1 MPQITSS
8 YTKYLPPI
16 LWEND
21 PSPNLFSLGT
31 MLCPFEKILT
41 GIDASLDGGILIQ
54 HGNNAVMTTVQ
65 QAVTANPLPQT
76 VQITAGT
83 GSLFLTG
90 SSYTYNGVTP
100 EVINVTAVN
109 ANTITAVFQQN
120 HAANQTIV
128 NSSGVHDPI
137 QTVIANT
144 VNLYGAWTAP
154 VNFLDWLAQW
164 VALQLPVSWDEY
176 QRRSVIST
184 IVNIYAQRGTKP
196 GMYEF
201 FKIYALAKRQPRLV
215 IDDGSRLLFFA
226 PQAGLITPITALVSR
241 LNLVGPNSIAIDG
254 NGSYLYVCDNGS
266 TGLSKNVP
274 KGLWRLSITGDYD
287 YAPGAGLAAPAPPN
301 PPTQQSYLPSTLALT
316 GPLAVAI
323 DSVNDCGYLIDA
335 ALPLDLYRLSDPQ
348 VGTITLAGTPTT
360 GQSIEIAVAGI
371 AYTLD
376 EASGTLAAQATAWA
390 AKLNATTSFSAHY
403 TATASGPDITIAPL
417 SGTPNNDLL
426 WVTASAALTPVTA
439 SGPHFTTV
447 TKLSS
452 PAPGMDFPIAMVVDA
467 AGHPLILD
475 RGAGP
480 TQPPTANANTTIID
494 IGISGGAY
502 TGATPHTFT
511 EIIEPLSIALRA
523 SGDVLVGDAGNQNS
537 GDPATIYDID
547 LTGPTITNLLAAVAP
562 ANNPLVAP
570 TGIVELDAKHL
581 MVVDA
586 GLRPWRPYFASPF
599 TQIIAQQPAVYS
611 VDLSVAPPVIT
622 QVSDQQSLVYPRGM
636 VGSSNGTLY
645 LCDSGLPVLAGYDSQ
660 EWRSVAQQ
668 FAVVVN
674 FQGNPAIAVYSVLLT
689 GTPTAGEQCKITIA
703 GVAFALAETGGS
715 TSAQATAFAALLNA
729 NPAFNV
735 LYLAG
740 ASSDILNIYAVPG
753 TDATGVAFSVT
764 SSAHLTLT
772 GNVFATI
779 TLAGTPLTGQH
790 LELELDGVNYFLAET
805 TGDSLATQAAA
816 WASDLNGMAGF
827 AANYVATAGGDVLV
841 ISYVAGSAA
850 ASSNIPAFANT
861 SGAGVV
867 TTLATSPLA
876 VGTFTLMGTPTT
888 GETAI
893 ISVGGAFYNLNASGG
908 NSLVAQAA
916 AWSGDLNSN
925 LSFNT
930 LYSSSSSGPVIN
942 IFAYTVSIA
951 GVTLY
956 VQQSCPHL
964 QLTAYSEQQNRN
976 QFLTSIV
983 QVVNDEIPAQA
994 NWALQSELSP

>member
-1 MPQITSS
+1 MAQITSS
-8 YTKYLPPI
+8 YTKYLPPV

-21 PSPNLFSLGT
+21 PAPNLFSLGT
-31 MLCPFEKILT
+31 MLCAFEKILT

-54 HGNNAVMTTVQ
+54 HGNNAVMTTVT

-76 VQITAGT
+76 VQITPGT
-83 GSLFLTG
+83 GSLFLAG
-90 SSYTYNGVTP
+90 SSYTYNGITP

-128 NSSGVHDPI
+128 NSSGVHQPI

-144 VNLYGAWTAP
+144 VDLYGAWTAP

-164 VALQLPVSWDEY
+164 VALQLPASWDEY

-184 IVNIYAQRGTKP
+184 IVGIYAQRGTKP

-201 FKIYALAKRQPRLV
+201 FNIYALAKRQPRLV

-241 LNLVGPNSIAIDG
+241 LNLVGPNAIAIDA
-254 NGSYLYVCDNGS
+254 NGSYLYVCDFGS

-274 KGLWRLSITGDYD
+274 KGLWRLSITGDYN
-287 YAPGAGLAAPAPPN
+287 YAPGAGVASPTPPN
-301 PPTQQSYLPSTLALT
+301 PPTQQSYLPSTLALD

-335 ALPLDLYRLSDPQ
+335 SLPLYLYRLSDPQ
-348 VGTITLAGTPTT
+348 VGTITLSGTPTAA
-360 GQSIEIAVAGI
+360 QSIEIAIAGI
-371 AYTLD
+371 AYTLN
-376 EASGTLAAQATAWA
+376 ESSVTLNAQATAWA
-390 AKLNATTSFSAHY
+390 GVLNGIASFSANY
-403 TATASGPDITIAPL
+403 TATASGADITIAPL
-417 SGTPNNDLL
+417 SGTPNNDLQ
-426 WVTASAALTPVTA
+426 WVTASAALNVSAT
-439 SGPHFTTV
+439 GPLFTTA

-452 PAPGMDFPIAMVVDA
+452 PSPGMNYPIAMVVDA
-467 AGHPLILD
+467 AGHPQILD
-475 RGAGP
+475 RGAAP
-480 TQPPTANANTTIID
+480 VQPPTANANTTIID
-494 IGISGGAY
+494 IGISGGIY

-511 EIIEPLSIALRA
+511 EVIEPLSIALRA
-523 SGDVLVGDAGNQNS
+523 NGDLLVGDAVNQNS

-562 ANNPLVAP
+562 ADNPLVAP
-570 TGIVELDAKHL
+570 TGIVEVDAKHL

-586 GLRPWRPYFASPF
+586 GLRPWRPYSLTPF

-611 VDLSVAPPVIT
+611 VDLSVSPPVIAK
-622 QVSDQQSLVYPRGM
+622 VSDQQSLVYPRGM
-636 VGSSNGTLY
+636 VGASNGTLY
-645 LCDSGLPVLAGYDSQ
+645 LCDSGLPELAGYNSR

-674 FQGNPAIAVYSVLLT
+674 FQGDPAVTVYSVLLT
-689 GTPTAGEQCKITIA
+689 GTPTVGEKCTITIA
-703 GVAFALAETGGS
+703 GVAFSLVQTGGS

-729 NPAFNV
+729 NPTFNA

-740 ASSDILNIYAVPG
+740 ATGDLLNIYAVPG
-753 TDATGVAFSVT
+753 TDATDVAFSVT

-779 TLAGTPLTGQH
+779 TLSGTPTTGQH
-790 LELELDGVNYFLAET
+790 VSLELDGVEYFLGQNGADT
-805 TGDSLATQAAA
+805 LATQAAA
-816 WASDLNGMAGF
+816 WASYLNGIAGF
-827 AANYVATAGGDVLV
+827 AANYVATANSDVLV

-850 ASSNIPAFANT
+850 ASSNIPAFVST
-861 SGAGVV
+861 SGFVV
-867 TTLATSPLA
+867 PTLVTPPFA
-876 VGTFTLMGTPTT
+876 VGTFTLMGTPTS
-888 GETAI
+888 GETAS
-893 ISVGGAFYNLNASGG
+893 ISVGGVVCDLVASGSI
-908 NSLVAQAA
+908 SLAAQAT
-916 AWSGDLNSN
+916 AWSGNLNSKP
-925 LSFNT
+925 SFNA

-942 IFAYTVSIA
+942 IFANTVSTA

-956 VQQSCPHL
+956 VIQSCPHL

-983 QVVNDEIPAQA
+983 QVVDDEIPAQA
-994 NWALQSELSP
+994 NWYLQSEVSAI

>member
-41 GIDASLDGGILIQ
+41 GIDPSLDGGILIE
-54 HGNNAVMTTVQ
+54 HGNNAVMTTVT

-76 VQITAGT
+76 VQITPGT
-83 GSLFLTG
+83 GGLFLAG
-90 SSYTYNGVTP
+90 SSYTYNGVMP

-109 ANTITAVFQQN
+109 ANTLTAVFQQN

-144 VNLYGAWTAP
+144 VNLYGPWTAP

-164 VALQLPVSWDEY
+164 VALQLPASWDEY

-184 IVNIYAQRGTKP
+184 IVGIYAQRGTKP

-201 FKIYALAKRQPRLV
+201 FNIYAAAKRQPRLV

-241 LNLVGPNSIAIDG
+241 LNLVAPKFIAIDG
-254 NGSYLYVCDNGS
+254 TGSYLYVCDMGTTGVS
-266 TGLSKNVP
+266 TIVP
-274 KGLWRLSITGDYD
+274 PGLWRVSIAGDYD
-287 YAPGAGLAAPAPPN
+287 YAPGAGVVSPNPPN
-301 PPTQQSYLPSTLALT
+301 PPTQQSYLPSTPPMAA
-316 GPLAVAI
+316 PLAVAI
-323 DSVNDCGYLIDA
+323 DSVNNCGYLIDA

-348 VGTITLAGTPTT
+348 VGTIMLSGAPTT
-360 GQSIEIAVAGI
+360 GQSIEIAVGGI
-371 AYTLD
+371 AYTLK
-376 EASGTLAAQATAWA
+376 ETSGTLDAQATTWA
-390 AKLNATTSFSAHY
+390 GALNGAATFGAHY

-417 SGTPNNDLL
+417 SGEPNNDLL
-426 WVTASAALTPVTA
+426 WVTASATLDVSAT
-439 SGPHFTTV
+439 GPHFTTA

-452 PAPGMDFPIAMVVDA
+452 PSPGMNYPIAMVVDG

-494 IGISGGAY
+494 IGISGGSY

-511 EIIEPLSIALRA
+511 EVVEPLSIALRA
-523 SGDVLVGDAGNQNS
+523 SGHVLVGDAGNQNS

-547 LTGPTITNLLAAVAP
+547 LTGPTTTNLLAAVAT

-570 TGIVELDAKHL
+570 TGIVEIDAKHI

-586 GLRPWRPYFASPF
+586 GLRPWRPYSASPF

-622 QVSDQQSLVYPRGM
+622 QVSDQQSLVYPRGL
-636 VGSSNGTLY
+636 VGASNGTLY
-645 LCDSGLPVLAGYDSQ
+645 LCDSGLPQLAGYNSQ

-674 FQGNPAIAVYSVLLT
+674 FQGDPAVAVYSILLT
-689 GTPTAGEQCKITIA
+689 GTPTVGEKCTITIA
-703 GVAFALAETGGS
+703 GAAYQLTETGGT

-729 NPAFNV
+729 NPAFTA

-740 ASSDILNIYAVPG
+740 ASGAVLNIYAVPG
-753 TDATGVAFSVT
+753 TDATGVAISVI
-764 SSAHLTLT
+764 SSTHLTLT

-779 TLAGTPLTGQH
+779 TLSGTPTTGQH
-790 LELELDGVNYFLAET
+790 VELELDGVNYFLPQT
-805 TGDSLATQAAA
+805 TADSLATEATT
-816 WASDLNGMAGF
+816 WASDLNGNPGF
-827 AANYVATAGGDVLV
+827 AANYAATADGDVLV
-841 ISYVAGSAA
+841 ISYVPGSAA

-861 SGAGVV
+861 SGGVV
-867 TTLATSPLA
+867 ATLATSPFA
-876 VGTFTLMGTPTT
+876 VGTFTLMGTPVT

-893 ISVGGAFYNLNASGG
+893 ISVGGVVCDLDASSG
-908 NSLVAQAA
+908 NSVAAQAA
-916 AWSGDLNSN
+916 AWSGNLNSN
-925 LSFNT
+925 PSFNT

-942 IFAYTVSIA
+942 IFANTVSIA

-956 VQQSCPHL
+956 VIQSCPHL
-964 QLTAYSEQQNRN
+964 QVTAYSEQQNRN

-994 NWALQSELSP
+994 NWYLQSEVSAI